1 MNIKNGL
8 IFGVLLATLGA
19 ASAANAEPIRVR
31 GAVVSLEGQKLVV
44 HARDGKD
51 VAIMLG
57 VKFNTVGV
65 VKAGVFIGTASAPQP
80 DGSLKGLEVLLF
92 PEALRGAGE
101 GHYPWDLQP
110 KSMMTNATVSSAV
123 KAVDGATL
131 TLAYKGGEQKV
142 TVGDNVPVV
151 TFGPAS
157 AADLVPGAIVFVPG
171 DKKADGEIAS
181 TTVVVGKNGVT
192 PPM

>member
-57 VKFNTVGV
+57 DKFNTVGV
-65 VKAGVFIGTASAPQP
+65 VKASLADIKPGVFIGTASAPQP

-142 TVGDNVPVV
+142 TVGDNVPA
-151 TFGPAS
+151 TRRPTAKSRRRPWLSARTAS
-157 AADLVPGAIVFVPG
+157 RRRCELAAA
-171 DKKADGEIAS
+171 A
-181 TTVVVGKNGVT
+181 GVQQG
-192 PPM
+192 

>member
-57 VKFNTVGV
+57 DKFNTVGV
-65 VKAGVFIGTASAPQP
+65 VKASLADIKPGVFIGTASAPQ
-80 DGSLKGLEVLLF
+80 